1 MDMATAQFVIKAKE
15 NSVVGGTPLDTGI
28 DLKPGKFLTISVPP
42 DQTWSAGAGQRTSN
56 ANGLSNPLGANF
68 GTFAHNGFSYLF
80 GSLVGTVDG
89 GKTFFP
95 VGTQLEMTV
104 LGPGRL
110 SLCYWDS
117 INGDN
122 SGSVTATVA
131 LYDGPH

>member
-1 MDMATAQFVIKAKE
+1 MATAQFVIKAKE
-15 NSVVGGTPLDTGI
+15 NSVVGGAPLDTGI
-28 DLKPGKFLTISVPP
+28 DLKPGKFLTISVAP

-80 GSLVGTVDG
+80 GSLIGTVDG

-110 SLCYWDS
+110 ALCYWDS
-117 INGDN
+117 INADN
-122 SGSVTATVA
+122 SGSVTANVA

>member
-1 MDMATAQFVIKAKE
+1 MATAQFVIKAKE

-28 DLKPGKFLTISVPP
+28 DVKPGKFLTISVPP
-42 DQTWSAGAGQRTSN
+42 DETWSAGAGQRTSN

-68 GTFAHNGFSYLF
+68 GTFSHNGFSYLF
-80 GSLVGTVDG
+80 GSLVGTIDG

-110 SLCYWDS
+110 SLAYWDS

>member
-1 MDMATAQFVIKAKE
+1 MEMATQFVIKAKE
-15 NSVVGGTPLDTGI
+15 NSVVGGAPLDTGI
-28 DLKPGKFLTISVPP
+28 DLKPGKLLTISVPL
-42 DQTWSAGAGQRTSN
+42 DETWSAGAGQRTSN

-80 GSLVGTVDG
+80 GSLIGTIDG

-117 INGDN
+117 INSDN
-122 SGSVTATVA
+122 SGTVTASVA
-131 LYDGPH
+131 VYDGPH

>member
-1 MDMATAQFVIKAKE
+1 MATAQFTIKAKDH
-15 NSVVGGTPLDTGI
+15 SVVGGVLLNTGI
-28 DLKPGKFLTISVPP
+28 ALQPGKLLTISVPP

-68 GTFAHNGFSYLF
+68 GTFTHNNNSYLF
-80 GSLVGTVDG
+80 GSLIGTTDG

-95 VGTQLEMTV
+95 VGTQLEMTI
-104 LGPGRL
+104 LGPGQL

-122 SGSVTATVA
+122 TGSVTATVA
-131 LYDGPH
+131 VYDGPH